1 MNESE
6 IMTKFCV
13 PAFLLV
19 FCLVLSGCQ
28 AGGKK
33 GDDESN
39 NIDFK
44 RKDNVV
50 YARLPAEPDRLN
62 PVLATSTYARVVN
75 EQLFLNLLHFNPSTL
90 ELEPQLAKAAPQV
103 REITEGPNK
112 GGVAYTFEIQ
122 DEAVWDN
129 GTPIT
134 GADVAFTLKA
144 ILNPKVNAAHF
155 RAYLEFV
162 SGLEVDPGN
171 PKRFTVLT
179 NKKYILGE
187 PVVSNLTV
195 LPAYNYDPEG
205 LLADYTVADLADQ
218 ERAAKLADTT
228 QGLQAFADAFNSTQ
242 YSREQPFISG
252 SGPYQFES
260 WETGQKIILSKKDN
274 WWGESLTVDYP
285 LLGASPDRL
294 VISIIPD
301 QTAALAAVKDEQV
314 DVTSQIDAE
323 DFVNL
328 KDNSM
333 VTDRYAL
340 HTPPALVYYFIG
352 LNNKSPK
359 LADRR
364 VRRALAHLLDVD
376 ELINTLYYGLA
387 ERTIGPFHP
396 TKPYYHDELP
406 PIPFDPQKAR
416 ALLAEAGWED
426 TNGNGTVDKVLQGE
440 RTELELDFIISA
452 GSKFASNQAILFQDN
467 AKRAG
472 VQINIVPN
480 EFTVL
485 IDQVKKRDY
494 EIYSSGWGQAPI
506 DDDPKQLWHSES
518 DTPSGGNRV
527 SFRNETAD
535 RLIEEIQVTLDKEKR
550 YALYREFQELIYEE
564 QPYIFLFSPLERIAI
579 SKRFEAEASAR
590 RPGFFIQDFV
600 LRDVA
605 PQ

>member
-1 MNESE
+1 MNEPE
-6 IMTKFCV
+6 IMTKFCF
-13 PAFLLV
+13 PALLLV
-19 FCLVLSGCQ
+19 FSLMLSGCQ
-28 AGGKK
+28 ADGTK
-33 GDDESN
+33 GDN
-39 NIDFK
+39 AKRNIDFK
-44 RKDNVV
+44 RKDNTV

-62 PVLATSTYARVVN
+62 PVLATSTYSRVVN

-90 ELEPQLAKAAPQV
+90 QLEPQLAKAAPQS
-103 REITEGPNK
+103 RDITEGPNA
-112 GGVAYTFEIQ
+112 GGVAYTFEIL

-162 SGLEVDPGN
+162 SGIEVDPVN

-179 NKKYILGE
+179 NKKYILGA
-187 PVVSNLTV
+187 PAISNLTV
-195 LPAYNYDPEG
+195 LPAYNYDPKG
-205 LLADYTVADLADQ
+205 LLDDYTVADLANP
-218 ERAAKLADTT
+218 ERAAELADTSDD
-228 QGLQAFADAFNSTQ
+228 LQAFAEAFNSTK

-252 SGPYQFES
+252 AGPYQFER
-260 WETGQKIILSKKDN
+260 WETGQKIILSKKED
-274 WWGESLTVDYP
+274 WWGEPLSADYP
-285 LLGASPDRL
+285 LLSASPDRL

-301 QTAALAAVKDEQV
+301 QTAALAAIKDEQV

-328 KDNSM
+328 RDNPM

-340 HTPPALVYYFIG
+340 HAPPALVYYFIG
-352 LNNKSPK
+352 LNNRSPK
-359 LADRR
+359 LADKR

-376 ELINTLYYGLA
+376 ELINTLYHGLA

-406 PIPFDPQKAR
+406 PIPFDPKKAS

-426 TNGNGTVDKVLQGE
+426 TNGNGIVDKELQGE
-440 RTELELDFIISA
+440 RTELELNFIISA

-472 VQINIVPN
+472 VQINIVPK

-527 SFRNETAD
+527 SFRNEEAD
-535 RLIEEIQVTLDKEKR
+535 RLIEEIQVTLDQEKR

-600 LRDVA
+600 LRDIA
-605 PQ
+605 PK